1 MARLSTSLSSRV
13 SSAAM
18 VFASADREGEGEK
31 EKSNRNCS
39 GVSYQTSQQF
49 EFVLVGAG
57 HLDSNHGESRPNF
70 RGDALGGDQGCIV
83 CHMMLSHQPSE
94 FW

>member
-1 MARLSTSLSSRV
+1 MKKISLIVTVVVSLTKLRSNLSSLW
-13 SSAAM
+13 SA
-18 VFASADREGEGEK
+18 
-31 EKSNRNCS
+31 
-39 GVSYQTSQQF
+39 
-49 EFVLVGAG
+49 LAG
-57 HLDSNHGESRPNF
+57 HLDSNHGESIPNF